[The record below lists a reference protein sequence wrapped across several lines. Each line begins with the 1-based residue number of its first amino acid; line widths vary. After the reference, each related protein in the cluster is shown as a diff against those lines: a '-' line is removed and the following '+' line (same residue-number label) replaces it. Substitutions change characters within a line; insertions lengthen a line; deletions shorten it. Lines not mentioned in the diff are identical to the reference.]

1 MNEKTYGL
9 FDKIINGYNKEEL
22 LLGGEDM
29 NLGRARKKLMFGYFA
44 SALIGILCGGI
55 LIVTLQQLGLFG
67 FSSKTSVVQ
76 TNQKNTVL
84 AYDENAKSREPG
96 AISAA
101 VNRVMPAVVG
111 ITSTTTQGAGVRGRE
126 VKSVGS
132 GIIADSSGLIVTNN
146 HVAGMDTKNI
156 VVSLADGREVNGT
169 TVWADESLDLA
180 VVKIQAD
187 NLVAA
192 PLGDSK
198 GLLVGEDAI
207 AIGNPLGLSFQR
219 TVTAGIVSALNR
231 TVVDT
236 DIFMEDLI
244 QTDASIN
251 NGNSGGP
258 LINIKGEVIGINTIK
273 VPNAEGMGFAIPIN
287 IIKPVVNSIKGKG
300 TFTTPIIG
308 IKGIDKEMN
317 GYQNIQVK
325 KGILINEV
333 LSNGPAQKAGLAKG
347 DTILEA
353 SGKAINTMVELK
365 EEIFTVGVNNQIT
378 LKVQTASGQEKQVSV
393 KLEASQ

>member
-1 MNEKTYGL
+1 
-9 FDKIINGYNKEEL
+9 
-22 LLGGEDM
+22 M

-132 GIIADSSGLIVTNN
+132 GIIADSSGLILTNN

-180 VVKIQAD
+180 VIKIQAD

-198 GLLVGEDAI
+198 GLLVGEDAV